1 MLSSNKE
8 HYVYDHEKY
17 GENKSVGS
25 ASGVYK
31 SAAVACDSAI
41 GSAVGKYISTT
52 TLFIIPLKLNDYVY
66 HVII

>member
-1 MLSSNKE
+1 MSMLSSNKE

-41 GSAVGKYISTT
+41 GSAVGKYIYIA
-52 TLFIIPLKLNDYVY
+52 LFIICDPL
-66 HVII
+66 

>member
-1 MLSSNKE
+1 MSMLSSNKQE

-41 GSAVGKYISTT
+41 GSAVGKYKSI
-52 TLFIIPLKLNDYVY
+52 TLFINPL
-66 HVII
+66 